1 MDNKAYEQY
10 KATQPVTPRLERV
23 ASEPLPTLTG
33 VEIAVITVIVA
44 LAVYAVYR
52 VIKDLVKKPSHTD
65 KS

>member
-10 KATQPVTPRLERV
+10 KATQPVTPRPERV
-23 ASEPLPTLTG
+23 EPEPLPSLTG
-33 VEIAVITVIVA
+33 IEITAIAVIVT

>member
-1 MDNKAYEQY
+1 MDNRAYEQY

-44 LAVYAVYR
+44 LAVYAVWR
-52 VIKDLVKKPSHTD
+52 IIRNITRPK
-65 KS
+65 